1 MQNIH
6 IQKREGSRW
15 DTIVKQNSKHQM
27 RQMKNSELKIWMTA
41 TAGWLIVKAYA
52 RDPTKYSTSMRLR
65 MQQTP
70 QYNQNAIA
78 NSQLTRILNA
88 HFIIDEHELRNKLM
102 RSIEDRTDS
111 NQKYLD
117 SLTSVIWKMSWL
129 EHDLIDSA

>member
-52 RDPTKYSTSMRLR
+52 RDTTKYSTSMRLR

-70 QYNQNAIA
+70 QYNQKCHRQF
-78 NSQLTRILNA
+78 S
-88 HFIIDEHELRNKLM
+88 IDKN
-102 RSIEDRTDS
+102 T
-111 NQKYLD
+111 
-117 SLTSVIWKMSWL
+117 
-129 EHDLIDSA
+129 

>member
-1 MQNIH
+1 
-6 IQKREGSRW
+6 
-15 DTIVKQNSKHQM
+15 
-27 RQMKNSELKIWMTA
+27 MTA

-117 SLTSVIWKMSWL
+117 SLTSVI
-129 EHDLIDSA
+129 